1 MPETNADTNVE
12 EAQAALLKVLAH
24 PFRIRVL
31 EEISG
36 EEECVCHLSALFD
49 RPQPFVSQHL
59 AALKE
64 AGLVVD
70 RRVAQR
76 VFYRTADPR
85 IAALIRSSRALAGS
99 ADEREKVPH
108 PIQGCNCPKCNPDSL

>member
-1 MPETNADTNVE
+1 MLEIDTSVE
-12 EAQAALLKVLAH
+12 EAQAALLKALAH
-24 PFRIRVL
+24 PFRIRIL

-49 RPQPFVSQHL
+49 KPQPFVSQHL

-85 IAALIRSSRALAGS
+85 IADLLDSSRVLSGAAR
-99 ADEREKVPH
+99 ERVKTTRPVP
-108 PIQGCNCPKCNPDSL
+108 GCNCPKCNQDSQ